1 MKNRHLWPLL
11 FWLAVAP
18 TALAVPGGMFTYQGR
33 LLDGGQPANGEYDL
47 QFALSGALLEGSY
60 IGPTLTVVPVTV
72 NNGLFTVALDFGDGV
87 FDGSARWLEIGVR
100 TNGSV
105 DPYTL
110 LSPRQ
115 PLTAAPYALYAIA
128 AGVANAGSG
137 TNTIV
142 YSSLTLAGP
151 TNVVLYTT
159 NQAVVTTPPNTNV
172 IVVSGAGVAAANGTY
187 TLQST
192 EPNVI
197 YTNANGLRLVYV
209 PEDPDYVWQIIDPS
223 GAALYGTSVDDLKD
237 VNGWQA
243 VLAPGPGPSA
253 VSYAVN
259 LVTNFMTQLSVAG
272 ARVPGP
278 SLGNEL
284 YVNGA
289 IGDDLF
295 AQRGHP
301 DLPYQTVYAALRD
314 ATTNDT
320 VRVAPGVYNETPF
333 RVTLPPGLKL
343 IGGGRRVTCIVGG
356 LGAGNLNLSSSN
368 VLSSF
373 STDFVISLGGYA
385 WTYPAYGA
393 ATNTLLENIEA
404 FGIGD
409 VIYGSWWQGFRAVNC
424 DFNSRSDCFA
434 DAQSGDAGTNAVAEL
449 YNCRLVTDCQGL
461 SPSSNHGI
469 ASLGR
474 GQIRMFGGSIEARNS
489 DTSACVWAST
499 ARPGA
504 SIELSGVSL
513 RCATT
518 NAGGQAWAILNEADA
533 NCRITLKG
541 MLVNASE
548 VSGPVNGEGFGL
560 TTNINVIVGGN
571 QTNQLQFI
579 NGLLNAVVPQ

>member
-1 MKNRHLWPLL
+1 MKNRHVWPLA
-11 FWLAVAP
+11 FWVVIAP
-18 TALAVPGGMFTYQGR
+18 AALAVPGGMFTYQGR

-47 QFALSGALLEGSY
+47 QFALSDAPLEAGY
-60 IGPTLTVVPVTV
+60 IGPTLNAAPVAV
-72 NNGLFTVALDFGDGV
+72 SNGLFTVALDFGAGV

-100 TNGSV
+100 TNGSS

-110 LSPRQ
+110 LNPRQ
-115 PLTAAPYALYAIA
+115 PITAAPYALYAIT
-128 AGVANAGSG
+128 AGTANTGSG
-137 TNTIV
+137 TNTTIQD
-142 YSSLTLAGP
+142 SFTLAGT
-151 TNVVLYTT
+151 TNVVLYAT

-172 IVVSGAGVAAANGTY
+172 IVVSGAGVAAANGGY
-187 TLQST
+187 NLEST
-192 EPNVI
+192 EPNLL
-197 YTNANGLRLVYV
+197 YANASGMRLAYL
-209 PEDPDYVWQIIDPS
+209 PDDLDFVWQIINPS
-223 GAALYGTSVDDLKD
+223 GTALYGSSLDDLKD

-243 VLAPGPGPSA
+243 IGVPGPGPSA

-259 LVTNFMTQLSVAG
+259 LVTNFLTQLSIAG

-295 AQRGHP
+295 AQRGRP
-301 DLPYQTVYAALRD
+301 DLPYQTVYAALQN

-320 VRVAPGVYNETPF
+320 VRVAPGVYSETPF
-333 RVTLPPGLKL
+333 RITLPPGLKL
-343 IGGGRRVTCIVGG
+343 IGGGRRVTRIVGG

-385 WTYPAYGA
+385 WTYPTYGA

-404 FGIGD
+404 YGIGD
-409 VIYGSWWQGFRAVNC
+409 VVYGSWWQGFRAVNC

-434 DAQSGDAGTNAVAEL
+434 DAQSADEGTNAVAEL
-449 YNCRLVTDCQGL
+449 YNCRLITDCQGR

-489 DTSACVWAST
+489 DHSDCVWANT
-499 ARPGA
+499 ASPGA

-518 NAGGQAWAILNEADA
+518 NAGGQAWAILNEADT

-541 MLVNASE
+541 MLVNAAE
-548 VSGPVNGEGFGL
+548 VSGPVSGEGFGL
-560 TTNINVIVGGN
+560 TTNLSVIVGGG